1 MADMFGADV
10 AQLRQLAKDF
20 TSAADTLDRAGR
32 ELTSAITRGAW
43 KGSDADRFR
52 QRWTGRLQPALA
64 ATSRSLAEGAV
75 TLRENA
81 DEQERASDSGGS
93 FGGSG
98 GGSGGGGA
106 GGEGGGSVL
115 DWLKDGW
122 EWIRTAMAPI
132 ADGIKLKKIFDAMR
146 LYNAADLLADV
157 SRAAASAKVFLLG
170 DMVDSALGRN
180 GLLGNMLAR
189 LGGPVAAVGRWLG
202 PIGGVFS
209 VVGGVQD
216 MISPQHDGW
225 RGWGDRIAG
234 GLSVVSGAGTI
245 ALALGAGAAL
255 GPVGIG
261 VVVGAGLV
269 AGAWTLGNMIYD
281 NREAIGSAVSGAW
294 NWAGDRL
301 SDAADGV
308 AAAAS
313 SVVGGIAEGAGKVG
327 SWIGGLFS

>member
-1 MADMFGADV
+1 MAEMFGADV
-10 AQLRQLAKDF
+10 AQLRQLAKNF

-43 KGSDADRFR
+43 KGSDAERFR

-106 GGEGGGSVL
+106 GGGSIL
-115 DWLKDGW
+115 DWLKDSW
-122 EWIRTAMAPI
+122 EWIKTAKAPI
-132 ADGIKLKKIFDAMR
+132 ASGIKLKKILDAMR

-157 SRAAASAKVFLLG
+157 SRAAASKKVFLLG
-170 DMVDSALGRN
+170 DMVNSALGRN
-180 GLLGNMLAR
+180 GFLGNTLAK
-189 LGGPVAAVGRWLG
+189 LGGSAATVGRWLG
-202 PIGGVFS
+202 PIGGVFA

-216 MISPQHDGW
+216 MISPEHDGW

-245 ALALGAGAAL
+245 ALAFGAGAAL

-261 VVVGAGLV
+261 VVVGAGLA
-269 AGAWTLGNMIYD
+269 AGGWTLGNMIYD

-301 SDAADGV
+301 SDAARGV
-308 AAAAS
+308 A
-313 SVVGGIAEGAGKVG
+313 SVATSAVGGIAEGAGKVG